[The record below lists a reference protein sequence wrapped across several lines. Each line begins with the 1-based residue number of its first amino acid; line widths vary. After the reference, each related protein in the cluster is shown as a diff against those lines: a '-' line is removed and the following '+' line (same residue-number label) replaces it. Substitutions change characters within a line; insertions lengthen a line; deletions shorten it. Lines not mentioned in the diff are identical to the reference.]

1 MTADELVRFLDRVT
15 IAGPATWRA
24 RCPAHADA
32 LPSLTVTAGDG
43 GRVLL
48 HCHAGCAIESIL
60 RALGLQFSDLFPVVH
75 GLRILAA
82 PLVPPVAEWLRSS
95 RALTDIEIDRMWAT
109 ETKRGPAV
117 VFRYADAKGRALYNK
132 FRLVGGEKT
141 FWRRPAGQDAVLYGL
156 PIAPAAARRVV
167 IVEGELDLHALR
179 AAGVAE
185 AVVSVPDGAGS
196 KLSNALLAPL
206 SAIPDIVIAADAD
219 AAGDK
224 LAQRLADALGPSRC
238 RRARFMGAGDVFK
251 DANDALRAGWRLP
264 HFDAAFAAAER
275 MSAPPEKPKVL
286 REPTP
291 PPDAGPY
298 RRLDGRL
305 CRLRL
310 DREGNEVAQALSN
323 FDAEVLEEVA
333 YDDGADTSRVF
344 HVRGK
349 LSDGRELPVARVP
362 AAEFPGMGWVTGS
375 WGVRA
380 VVSAGQGARD
390 HLRAAIQ
397 TLSNA
402 SSRTVFKHTGWREHA
417 GAWAYLFHGGAV
429 GANDVAVELE
439 PPLDRVALP
448 AEAADLEESVS
459 WSLRLLDCGP
469 DTVMTTLLGAVYEAP
484 LSFVMSPD
492 FAVWLVGPSGSL
504 KSELAALAQRHFGRF
519 DRKTLPATWTS
530 TENSLEARLFAL
542 KDVLAVVD
550 DYAPLTDARAQTD
563 LERRAQRVL
572 RGVGNRAGRGRLR
585 ADLTAHP
592 DRPPRGLVLCT
603 GEDLPPGPSIQAR
616 LVVVPV
622 DRDRL
627 NLPAVTALQ
636 TNAHRL
642 PHAMR
647 GYIEWLRP
655 QLADLMESLPIE
667 RERVRG
673 ELHRIGSHL
682 RQAEALAHL
691 YVGFDLFLT
700 FAESVGALDAAT
712 ASNLRGR
719 GLDALRALG
728 EGQGRQL
735 GELDPAERFLTVLG
749 TLLVQRRVTLVPKD
763 RDADPADA
771 EFIGW
776 RDEHFAYLLPAAVR
790 RRIASF
796 LRESGEHWPHTPTAL
811 NQALARRGVL
821 ALAPDGRAETLVR
834 VGGAGDRRRVLRLP
848 IAVVDGTVPPSP
860 TSPLSPADEGWDGV
874 GAAMEGCQ

>member
-1 MTADELVRFLDRVT
+1 MTADELVLYLDRVSS
-15 IAGPATWRA
+15 AGIRRWRA

-32 LPSLTVTAGDG
+32 QPSLTVTADEGD
-43 GRVLL
+43 RVLL
-48 HCHAGCAIESIL
+48 HCHAGCSVEAIL
-60 RALGLQFSDLFPVVH
+60 QTLGLHFADLFPTVH
-75 GLRILAA
+75 GLKIVTAT
-82 PLVPPVAEWLRSS
+82 LVPAVAAWLRSS
-95 RALTDIEIDRMWAT
+95 RGLPAGEIEHMWAA

-117 VFRYADAKGRALYNK
+117 AFRYYDPRGRSLYDK
-132 FRLVGGEKT
+132 FRLVGDEKV
-141 FWRRPAGQDAVLYGL
+141 FWRRPAGASGALYGL
-156 PIAPAAARRVV
+156 PGLSADAERLA

-179 AAGVAE
+179 AAGVDG
-185 AVVSVPDGAGS
+185 VLSVPDGAGS
-196 KLSNALLAPL
+196 KISDALLAPL
-206 SAIPDIVIAADAD
+206 AAVSDVVIATDAD
-219 AAGDK
+219 TAGDE
-224 LAQRLADALGPSRC
+224 LARRLASALGPSRC
-238 RRARFMGAGDVFK
+238 RRARFTSAGAVFK
-251 DANDALRAGWRLP
+251 DANDALRAGWGLAD
-264 HFDAAFAAAER
+264 FEAALADAAPMAR
-275 MSAPPEKPKVL
+275 PPLKRSDPVT
-286 REPTP
+286 TP
-291 PPDAGPY
+291 SDSGPY

-310 DREGNEVAQALSN
+310 DREGNEVAQPLAN
-323 FDAEVLEEVA
+323 FDAAVVEEVA
-333 YDDGADTSRVF
+333 FDDGADTSRVF
-344 HVRGK
+344 HVRGT

-362 AAEFPGMGWVTGS
+362 ANDFPGMGWVTGA

-402 SSRTVFKHTGWREHA
+402 SSRTVFKHTGWREHS
-417 GAWAYLFHGGAV
+417 GSWAYLFHGGAV

-439 PPLDRVALP
+439 PPLDRVVLP
-448 AEAADLEESVS
+448 SEPADLVEAVGWSV
-459 WSLRLLDCGP
+459 RLLECGP
-469 DTVMTTLLGAVYEAP
+469 DSVTIALLGAIYEAP

-530 TENSLEARLFAL
+530 TENALEARLFAL

-627 NLPAVTALQ
+627 NLAAVTALQ
-636 TNAHRL
+636 ANAHRL

-655 QLADLMESLPIE
+655 QLAELKESLPLE
-667 RERVRG
+667 RERVRC

-682 RQAEALAHL
+682 RQAESLAHL

-700 FAESVGALDAAT
+700 FAESVGAL
-712 ASNLRGR
+712 ASDRAIDLRR
-719 GLDALRALG
+719 RALDALRAIG
-728 EGQGRQL
+728 EGQGQQL
-735 GELDPAERFLTVLG
+735 VELDPAERFLTVLG
-749 TLLVQRRVTLVPKD
+749 TLLLQRRVALVAK
-763 RDADPADA
+763 DADPDPDRA

-776 RDEHFAYLLPAAVR
+776 RDGEFAYLLPAAVR
-790 RRIASF
+790 RQIASF
-796 LRESGEHWPHTPTAL
+796 LRESGEHWPHTATAL
-811 NQALARRGVL
+811 NQALVRRGVL
-821 ALAPDGRAETLVR
+821 ALSPDGRAETLVR
-834 VGGAGDRRRVLRLP
+834 VGAAGDRRRVLRLP
-848 IAVVDGTVPPSP
+848 IAVVEGTVSPSP
-860 TSPLSPADEGWDGV
+860 MSPLSPPDRARDNL
-874 GAAMEGCQ
+874 GAAAEGAH